1 MLQHLAQRQFDAAYF
16 GQQHL
21 SPPSAASA
29 SNARIKHV
37 RLAHLGQ
44 KHFSPFHF
52 GVSLTGADPD
62 TSIAALQHPRL
73 AHLGQGHFDAFHFG
87 VALSGVDP
95 VDPVDPIQSPD
106 AGAGSGSWR
115 KIVPVAEIIERLENE
130 EKERKQ
136 QLARL
141 FKQAD
146 NRRKAAETTNL
157 AVFLPQLV
165 EQAQRLRSLQQLSGR
180 NKARLR
186 KLQAQIDLLEQEQD
200 AEETA
205 LFLLLLALWP
215 ELLAELEITQSDEDA
230 VLLLTMFV

>member
-1 MLQHLAQRQFDAAYF
+1 VLQHLAQRQFDAAYF

-21 SPPSAASA
+21 SPPPAALS

-52 GVSLTGADPD
+52 GVSLTGVDQGN
-62 TSIAALQHPRL
+62 ALQHPRL

-115 KIVPVAEIIERLENE
+115 KIVPVAEIIERLESE

-136 QLARL
+136 QLASL

-146 NRRKAAETTNL
+146 NRRKAAETTNP

>member
-21 SPPSAASA
+21 SPPPAAS
-29 SNARIKHV
+29 SSRARIKHV

-52 GVSLTGADPD
+52 GVSLNGADPD

-95 VDPVDPIQSPD
+95 VDPIQSPD

-115 KIVPVAEIIERLENE
+115 KIVSVAEIIERLESE

-136 QLARL
+136 QLASL

-146 NRRKAAETTNL
+146 NRRKAAETTNP

-215 ELLAELEITQSDEDA
+215 DLLAELEITQSDEDA

>member
-1 MLQHLAQRQFDAAYF
+1 MLQHLAQRHFDAAYF
-16 GQQHL
+16 GQRHL
-21 SPPSAASA
+21 SPSSAASS

-52 GVSLTGADPD
+52 GVALTGADQG
-62 TSIAALQHPRL
+62 AALQHPRL

-115 KIVPVAEIIERLENE
+115 KIVPVAEIIERLARE

-136 QLARL
+136 QLASL

-146 NRRKAAETTNL
+146 NRRKAAETTNP

-165 EQAQRLRSLQQLSGR
+165 EQTQRLRSLQQLSGR

-205 LFLLLLALWP
+205 LFLLLFALWP
-215 ELLAELEITQSDEDA
+215 DLLAELEITQSDEDA